1 MMGKRMHAFA
11 RALAVGLLIASPL
24 APIRAGALASSPPS
38 HPKDF
43 QETGFLNRTL
53 DLHGVTY
60 RFQVYLPEDWR
71 RDDHR
76 QWPII
81 LFLHGR
87 GERGAEGMWQ
97 TEIGLPEAVRDHP
110 DRWPFI
116 IVMPQCPQASYWT
129 DPDMMTM
136 AMAALDQETIEFH
149 ADTARTYL
157 TGLSLGFRRPHPLLG
172 LSGPPTRLLVPRI

>member
-1 MMGKRMHAFA
+1 MLRPPIRTDGRMMGKRMHVFA

-24 APIRAGALASSPPS
+24 VPPRSSALAGPALS
-38 HPKDF
+38 HPKNF

-53 DLHGVTY
+53 DLHGITY
-60 RFQVYLPEDWR
+60 RFQVYLPEDFR
-71 RDDHR
+71 RDDRR

-110 DRWPFI
+110 ERWPFI
-116 IVMPQCPQASYWT
+116 IVMPQCPQVHYWT

-136 AMAALDQETIEFH
+136 AMAAH
-149 ADTARTYL
+149 R
-157 TGLSLGFRRPHPLLG
+157 LG
-172 LSGPPTRLLVPRI
+172 